1 MPAKQGD
8 YIQTILFKG
17 LPLFLSV
24 LGGLLLLI
32 SYFYWKDGL
41 LPILPGIFAETVSVT
56 INFAQIATE
65 FIPLEMDNFLI
76 FQNYESVPP
85 ATFTWVSLVYGGI
98 IWLLF
103 NLGLT
108 LISSLKK
115 LYFIGAAA
123 LTIFLLTFSGIN
135 GLNLGGVASNYALI
149 GMMLGSL
156 LPMIIIAFFA
166 PSMKLIVRFFL
177 ITIIGT
183 ITLLLLVSFSD
194 LQNPWIW
201 MAENATFPAAIIST
215 LFFLHIGHA
224 VISGI
229 TILLI
234 RLNKGTGIRIS
245 IHLLVVF
252 TLYFLLLI
260 FTLLSVMG
268 EINLP
273 FPTIPPIILMLIAGA
288 MGYPVLKLKMEQ
300 TEQAYDGT
308 LVGKSFY
315 WVGFAFA
322 VLTWAKADFSGNQP
336 LFEFFNHI
344 FLYGQVALS
353 LLFFLYLMS
362 NFLDILNSG
371 KDVEKVIFKPQFFA
385 YFHMRIG
392 SLMALVIV
400 AVFAD
405 VVIGNQLGTA
415 STNISADYYYQ
426 SNKTLEAAI
435 LYENSWLQ
443 YRRNKKAKNA
453 AAHLRFE
460 LREPTLAMEH
470 LFQSFDYAPSVPNI
484 LLLSSKL
491 HQQDKIFEA
500 LFYLEK
506 GLEIFPDNPYLLNNL
521 ALLYSK
527 LNRPQDALATLEKLP
542 KKNPI
547 TSSNSLG
554 LRVKHNIPPEAEMDI
569 LDDLPYRLNYLA
581 YVNKQGNYAPFTLN
595 TTTLPS
601 NYHLRTAL
609 LRNQWSN
616 KTEGNLKADLTL
628 IDSLIALE
636 QMSFEERNY
645 KESRILRTLQDSHIN
660 ETLKYL
666 NGMAMAYPNS
676 AGYYHS
682 LAARILAGQFDVQKA
697 AVDILVATERG
708 FENFLPYHL
717 AILYFG
723 GKQAE
728 AVGINRRFETPFP
741 QWMEWDE
748 SGKLIKS
755 DLTEFWSNVA
765 GLHQML
771 PEELL
776 SILDKTSAPNLKTEW
791 ALALLRFKMHVLDQ
805 DDFEKVKAAILQH
818 LPESWT
824 GAELDNWYAYIHT
837 NQEDLDPKIAN
848 MLQPDLDLT
857 RNAYWA
863 PLIWKKLQQ
872 ETDELAKYEILQEA
886 IQFNRDPKLW
896 IHFVKQSRKVG
907 LDSYG
912 SNALVEM
919 QAWLSIDQI
928 EKLQI
933 ENL

>member
-8 YIQTILFKG
+8 YIQQILLKG
-17 LPLFLSV
+17 LPLMLSI
-24 LGGLLLLI
+24 LGSLLLL
-32 SYFYWKDGL
+32 SCFFFWSEGY
-41 LPILPGIFAETVSVT
+41 LPVIPGIFSESVAVTV
-56 INFAQIATE
+56 NFAQIATE
-65 FIPLEMDNFLI
+65 FIPLEIDNFLI
-76 FQNYESVPP
+76 FQNYESFPP
-85 ATFTWVSLVYGGI
+85 ASFPWVNLIYGAI

-149 GMMLGSL
+149 GMMMGTL
-156 LPMIIIAFFA
+156 LPVVGIAFFV
-166 PSMKLIVRFFL
+166 PHLNLTVRFLL
-177 ITIIGT
+177 ITLISSL
-183 ITLLLLVSFSD
+183 TLILLVSLSD
-194 LQNPWIW
+194 IQNPWLW
-201 MAENATFPAAIIST
+201 MAENATFPAAIISV

-224 VISGI
+224 VISWV
-229 TILLI
+229 TVLLI
-234 RLNKGTGIRIS
+234 QLNKGTGIRIS
-245 IHLLVVF
+245 IHLLIVF
-252 TLYFLLLI
+252 TLYFLLVM

-273 FPTIPPIILMLIAGA
+273 FPTVPPMLLMLVAGT
-288 MGYPVLKLKMEQ
+288 MGYKVLKLKIEQ
-300 TEQAYDGT
+300 TEQAYDDP

-322 VLTWAKADFSGNQP
+322 VFTWAKADFSGNQP

-344 FLYGQVALS
+344 FLYGQVALG

-392 SLMALVIV
+392 AIMALVIV

-405 VVIGNQLGTA
+405 MVIGNQLGTA

-426 SNKTLEAAI
+426 SNKPLEAAI

-453 AAHLRFE
+453 AAHLRYE
-460 LREPTLAMEH
+460 LREPTSAMEH
-470 LFQSFDYAPSVPNI
+470 LVQSFDYAPTVPNI

-506 GLEIFPDNPYLLNNL
+506 GLEIFPNNPYLLNNL

-527 LNRPQDALATLEKLP
+527 LNRPQDALATLEKLL
-542 KKNPI
+542 KKDAVML
-547 TSSNSLG
+547 SNSLG
-554 LRVKHNIPPEAEMDI
+554 LLVKHNIPPKSEPEL

-581 YVNKQGNYAPFTLN
+581 YANKQGNYAPFFLN
-595 TTTLPS
+595 TNPLPQ

-616 KTEGNLKADLTL
+616 KTEGNFKEDLVL

-645 KESRILRTLQDSHIN
+645 KETRILRTLQDNQIN

-682 LAARILAGQFDVQKA
+682 FAARILAGQLDLQKS

-708 FENFLPYHL
+708 FENFQPYHL

-728 AVGINRRFETPFP
+728 AVGINRRFEASFP
-741 QWMEWDE
+741 NWMEWEE
-748 SGKLIKS
+748 SGKLKQT
-755 DLTEFWSNVA
+755 DLTLFWSNVA
-765 GLHQML
+765 RLHQML
-771 PEELL
+771 PEEALK
-776 SILDKTSAPNLKTEW
+776 ILDETSTPNLKTEW
-791 ALALLRFKMHVLDQ
+791 ALALLRFKMHGLNQEDYG
-805 DDFEKVKAAILQH
+805 KVKRVILEN
-818 LPESWT
+818 LSENWT
-824 GAELDNWYAYIHT
+824 SAELDNWFAFIH
-837 NQEDLDPKIAN
+837 NLQNELDPKIAQ
-848 MLQPDLDLT
+848 MLQPDLGMT

-872 ETDELAKYEILQEA
+872 ETDELVKYEILQEA

-896 IHFVKQSRKVG
+896 IFYVKQSRKVG

-919 QAWLSIDQI
+919 QEWLSIEQI

>member
-1 MPAKQGD
+1 MPAKKESH
-8 YIQTILFKG
+8 IQNFLFKG
-17 LPLFLSV
+17 LPLFLSL
-24 LGGLLLLI
+24 LGGFLLLI
-32 SYFYWKDGL
+32 SYFFWKDGL
-41 LPILPGIFAETVSVT
+41 LPVVPGIFAESVAVT
-56 INFAQIATE
+56 INFTQIATE
-65 FIPLEMDNFLI
+65 FISLEIDNFLI
-76 FQNYESVPP
+76 FQNFESVPP
-85 ATFTWVSLVYGGI
+85 SSFPWINLLYGAI

-103 NLGLT
+103 NLGLA

-115 LYFIGAAA
+115 LYFIGAAG
-123 LTIFLLTFSGIN
+123 LVIFLLTFSGIN

-156 LPMIIIAFFA
+156 LPMVVISFFF
-166 PSMKLIVRFFL
+166 PNMNLLVRFLWIFL
-177 ITIIGT
+177 IGT
-183 ITLLLLVSFSD
+183 LGFFLLVSFSD
-194 LQNPWIW
+194 LQNPWLW

-215 LFFLHIGHA
+215 FFFLHIGHA

-229 TILLI
+229 TVLLI
-234 RLNKGTGIRIS
+234 KLNKGTGIRIS
-245 IHLLVVF
+245 IHLFVVF
-252 TLYFLLLI
+252 TLYFILLMS
-260 FTLLSVMG
+260 TLLSVMG

-273 FPTIPPIILMLIAGA
+273 FPTLPPIILMLVAGA
-288 MGYPVLKLKMEQ
+288 MGYGILKLKIEQ
-300 TEQAYDGT
+300 TEQAYDHP

-315 WVGFAFA
+315 WIGFAFA
-322 VLTWAKADFSGNQP
+322 VLTWTKADFSGNQP

-344 FLYGQVALS
+344 FLYAQISLS
-353 LLFFLYLMS
+353 LLFFLYLMA

-371 KDVEKVIFKPQFFA
+371 KDVEKVIFKPQSFA

-392 SLMALVIV
+392 SIMGLVIV

-426 SNKTLEAAI
+426 SKKPLEAAI

-460 LREPTLAMEH
+460 LRDPTLAMEH
-470 LFQSFDYAPSVPNI
+470 LIQSFDYAPTVPNI

-491 HQQDKIFEA
+491 HQQEKIFDA

-527 LNRPQDALATLEKLP
+527 LNRPGDALAGLEKLP
-542 KKNPI
+542 AKN
-547 TSSNSLG
+547 TVGQSNKLAFM
-554 LRVKHNIPPEAEMDI
+554 VKHNMQPKSEVQI
-569 LDDLPYRLNYLA
+569 LDDLPYQLNYLA
-581 YVNKQGNYAPFTLN
+581 YANKQGNYATFSLN
-595 TTTLPS
+595 TDFLPE

-616 KTEGNLKADLTL
+616 KTDGNLEEDLKL

-645 KESRILRTLQDSHIN
+645 KESRILRTLQDGHIN

-666 NGMAMAYPNS
+666 NGMALSYPNS

-682 LAARILAGQFDVQKA
+682 FAARILAGQLDLQKA

-708 FENFLPYHL
+708 FENYQPYHL

-728 AVGINRRFETPFP
+728 AIGINRRFEAPFP
-741 QWMEWDE
+741 RWMEWDDT
-748 SGKLIKS
+748 GKLKNNE
-755 DLTEFWSNVA
+755 LTEFWSNIG
-765 GLHQML
+765 GLHGML

-776 SILDKTSAPNLKTEW
+776 LVLEETSSPNLKSEW
-791 ALALLRFKMHVLDQ
+791 ALILLRAKMHWFDKN
-805 DDFEKVKAAILQH
+805 DFEKIKQVVLEN
-818 LPESWT
+818 LPENWT
-824 GAELDNWYAYIHT
+824 GSELDSWFSYI
-837 NQEDLDPKIAN
+837 QEGQQELDPKVAQL
-848 MLQPDLDLT
+848 LQPDLGLD

-872 ETDELAKYEILQEA
+872 ETDELVKYEILQEA

-896 IHFVKQSRKVG
+896 IHFVRQSRKVG

-919 QAWLSIDQI
+919 QGWLSIEEI

-933 ENL
+933 ENF

>member
-1 MPAKQGD
+1 
-8 YIQTILFKG
+8 
-17 LPLFLSV
+17 

-32 SYFYWKDGL
+32 SYFFWKDGL
-41 LPILPGIFAETVSVT
+41 LPIIPGIFAESVAVT
-56 INFAQIATE
+56 ISFTQIATE
-65 FIPLEMDNFLI
+65 FIPLEIDNFLI

-85 ATFTWVSLVYGGI
+85 SSFPWINLLYGSV

-103 NLGLT
+103 NLGLA

-115 LYFIGAAA
+115 LYFIGAAG
-123 LTIFLLTFSGIN
+123 LVIFLLTFSGIN

-149 GMMLGSL
+149 GMMLGSIMPMVVISFFFPNMNL
-156 LPMIIIAFFA
+156 LGRFLWIF
-166 PSMKLIVRFFL
+166 LIGTLGFFL
-177 ITIIGT
+177 LI
-183 ITLLLLVSFSD
+183 SFSD
-194 LQNPWIW
+194 LPNPWLW

-215 LFFLHIGHA
+215 FFFLHIGHA

-229 TILLI
+229 TVVLI
-234 RLNKGTGIRIS
+234 KLNKGTGIRIS

-252 TLYFLLLI
+252 TLYFILLMS
-260 FTLLSVMG
+260 TLLSVMG

-273 FPTIPPIILMLIAGA
+273 FPTFPPIILMLLAA
-288 MGYPVLKLKMEQ
+288 ALGYGILKLKIEQ
-300 TEQAYDGT
+300 TEQAYDDP

-315 WVGFAFA
+315 WIGFAFA
-322 VLTWAKADFSGNQP
+322 VLTWTKADFSGNQP

-344 FLYGQVALS
+344 FLYGQISLS
-353 LLFFLYLMS
+353 LLFFLYLMA

-371 KDVEKVIFKPQFFA
+371 KDVEKVIFKPQSFA

-392 SLMALVIV
+392 SIMGLIIV

-426 SNKTLEAAI
+426 SKKPLEAAI

-460 LREPTLAMEH
+460 LRDQTLAMEH
-470 LFQSFDYAPSVPNI
+470 LVQSFDYAPTVPNI

-491 HQQDKIFEA
+491 HQQDKIFDA

-521 ALLYSK
+521 ALFYSK
-527 LNRPQDALATLEKLP
+527 LNRPGDALAGLEKLP
-542 KKNPI
+542 AKNEVGQ
-547 TSSNSLG
+547 SNRLA
-554 LRVKHNIPPEAEMDI
+554 LMVKHNIQPKSEVPI
-569 LDDLPYRLNYLA
+569 LDDLPYKLNYLA
-581 YVNKQGNYAPFTLN
+581 YANKQGNYANFTLN
-595 TTTLPS
+595 TDFLPE
-601 NYHLRTAL
+601 NYHLKTAL

-616 KTEGNLKADLTL
+616 KTEGNLEKDLQL

-645 KESRILRTLQDSHIN
+645 KESRILRTLQDGHIN

-666 NGMAMAYPNS
+666 NGMALSYPNS

-682 LAARILAGQFDVQKA
+682 FAARILAGQLDLQKA

-708 FENFLPYHL
+708 FENYQPYHL

-728 AVGINRRFETPFP
+728 AIGINRRFEAPFP
-741 QWMEWDE
+741 RWMEWDD
-748 SGKLIKS
+748 SGKLKS
-755 DLTEFWSNVA
+755 NELTEFWENIG
-765 GLHQML
+765 GLHRML

-776 SILDKTSAPNLKTEW
+776 LVLDETSSPNLKSEW
-791 ALALLRFKMHVLDQ
+791 ALILLKSKMHWFDKN
-805 DDFEKVKAAILQH
+805 DFERIKQVILEN
-818 LPESWT
+818 LPENWT
-824 GAELDNWYAYIHT
+824 GAELDSWFRYI
-837 NQEDLDPKIAN
+837 QEDTQELDPKIAQ
-848 MLQPDLDLT
+848 LLRPDLGLD

-863 PLIWKKLQQ
+863 PLVWKKLQQ
-872 ETDELAKYEILQEA
+872 ETDELVKYEILQEA

-896 IHFVKQSRKVG
+896 IHFARQSRKVG

-912 SNALVEM
+912 SNAMVEM
-919 QAWLSIDQI
+919 QGWLSIEQI

-933 ENL
+933 ENF

>member
-1 MPAKQGD
+1 MPAKPEVF
-8 YIQTILFKG
+8 IQSFLFKG
-17 LPLFLSV
+17 LPIFLSV
-24 LGGLLLLI
+24 LGGLLLLGC
-32 SYFYWKDGL
+32 YFFWKDGF
-41 LPILPGIFAETVSVT
+41 LPVIPGIFTETVSVT
-56 INFAQIATE
+56 VNFAQIATE
-65 FIPLEMDNFLI
+65 IIPLEIDNFLI
-76 FQNYESVPP
+76 FQNYESLPP
-85 ATFTWVSLVYGGI
+85 SSYPWVSLIYGGI

-103 NLGLT
+103 NLGLS
-108 LISSLKK
+108 LVSSLKK

-123 LTIFLLTFSGIN
+123 LSIFLLTFSGVN

-149 GMMLGSL
+149 GLMLGSI
-156 LPMIIIAFFA
+156 LPMVTIVFFFA
-166 PSMKLIVRFFL
+166 SLNLISRFSIITL
-177 ITIIGT
+177 IST
-183 ITLLLLVSFSD
+183 ITLILLVSFSD
-194 LQNPWIW
+194 IQNPWLW
-201 MAENATFPAAIIST
+201 MAENAVFPATIIST
-215 LFFLHIGHA
+215 FFILHIGHA

-229 TILLI
+229 TVLLI
-234 RLNKGTGIRIS
+234 QLNKGTGIKIS
-245 IHLLVVF
+245 LHLLVVF
-252 TLYFLLLI
+252 FLYFLLLI
-260 FTLLSVMG
+260 FTLLSIMG

-288 MGYPVLKLKMEQ
+288 MGYKVLKLKIDQ
-300 TEQAYDGT
+300 TEQAFEEP
-308 LVGKSFY
+308 LIGKSFY
-315 WVGFAFA
+315 WIGFAFA
-322 VLTWAKADFSGNQP
+322 VFTWTKADFSGNQS

-344 FLYGQVALS
+344 FLYSQIALS
-353 LLFFLYLMS
+353 VLFFLYLMS

-371 KDVEKVIFKPQFFA
+371 KEVEKVIFKPQFFA

-392 SLMALVIV
+392 ALMALVIIT
-400 AVFAD
+400 VFAD
-405 VVIGNQLGTA
+405 LVLGNQLGAA
-415 STNISADYYYQ
+415 SNNISADYYYQ
-426 SNKTLEAAI
+426 SNRKLEAAI
-435 LYENSWLQ
+435 LYENSWFQ
-443 YRRNKKAKNA
+443 YRKNKKAKNA
-453 AAHLRFE
+453 AVHLRYE

-470 LFQSFDYAPSVPNI
+470 LVQSFDYAPSVPNI

-527 LNRPQDALATLEKLP
+527 LNRPQDALTTLGKIQ
-542 KKNPI
+542 KNDPV
-547 TSSNSLG
+547 TLSNTLG
-554 LRVKHNIPPEAEMDI
+554 LMVKHTLTPESELEI
-569 LDDLPYRLNYLA
+569 LEDLPYQLNYLA
-581 YVNKQGNYAPFTLN
+581 YANKQGNYAPFTLN
-595 TTTLPS
+595 TASLPS

-616 KTEGNLKADLTL
+616 KTAGTLTEDLEL
-628 IDSLIALE
+628 IDSLIVLE

-666 NGMAMAYPNS
+666 NGMAMAYPGS

-682 LAARILAGQFDVQKA
+682 FSARILAGQFDLQKA
-697 AVDILVATERG
+697 AVDIMVATERG
-708 FENFLPYHL
+708 FENFQPYHM

-741 QWMEWDE
+741 LWMDWDE
-748 SGKLIKS
+748 TGKLVKTDI
-755 DLTEFWSNVA
+755 TEFWSNVA

-771 PEELL
+771 PETFLE
-776 SILDKTSAPNLKTEW
+776 ILDRTSSPNLKTEW
-791 ALALLRFKMHVLDQ
+791 ALALLRFKMHWLDRT
-805 DDFEKVKAAILQH
+805 DFEKVKTVILLN
-818 LPESWT
+818 LPENWT
-824 GAELDNWYAYIHT
+824 GQELDSWYAFI
-837 NQEDLDPKIAN
+837 NGDQSPPDPKIGQL
-848 MLQPDLDLT
+848 LQPELGLE

-863 PLIWKKLQQ
+863 PMIWKKLQQ
-872 ETDELAKYEILQEA
+872 EKDDLVKYEILQEA

-919 QAWLSIDQI
+919 QSWLSIEQI

>member
-1 MPAKQGD
+1 MPTNKESHIRD
-8 YIQTILFKG
+8 FLFKG
-17 LPLFLSV
+17 LPLSLSI

-32 SYFYWKDGL
+32 SYFFWKDGL
-41 LPILPGIFAETVSVT
+41 LPIIPGIFAESVAVT
-56 INFAQIATE
+56 ISFTQIATE
-65 FIPLEMDNFLI
+65 FIPLEIDNFLI

-85 ATFTWVSLVYGGI
+85 SSFPWINLLYGSV

-103 NLGLT
+103 NLGLA

-115 LYFIGAAA
+115 LYFIGAAG
-123 LTIFLLTFSGIN
+123 LVIFLLTFSGIN

-149 GMMLGSL
+149 GMMLGSIMPMVVISFFFPNMNL
-156 LPMIIIAFFA
+156 LGRFLWIF
-166 PSMKLIVRFFL
+166 LIGTLGFFL
-177 ITIIGT
+177 LI
-183 ITLLLLVSFSD
+183 SFSD
-194 LQNPWIW
+194 LPNPWLW

-215 LFFLHIGHA
+215 FFFLHIGHA

-229 TILLI
+229 TVVLI
-234 RLNKGTGIRIS
+234 KLNKGTGIRIS

-252 TLYFLLLI
+252 TLYFILLMS
-260 FTLLSVMG
+260 TLLSVMG

-273 FPTIPPIILMLIAGA
+273 FPTFPPIILMLLAA
-288 MGYPVLKLKMEQ
+288 ALGYGILKLKIEQ
-300 TEQAYDGT
+300 TEQAYDDP

-315 WVGFAFA
+315 WIGFAFA
-322 VLTWAKADFSGNQP
+322 VLTWTKADFSGNQP

-344 FLYGQVALS
+344 FLYGQISLS
-353 LLFFLYLMS
+353 LLFFLYLMA

-371 KDVEKVIFKPQFFA
+371 KDVEKVIFKPQSFA

-392 SLMALVIV
+392 SIMGLIIV

-426 SNKTLEAAI
+426 SKKPLEAAI

-460 LREPTLAMEH
+460 LRDQTLAMEH
-470 LFQSFDYAPSVPNI
+470 LVQSFDYAPTVPNI

-491 HQQDKIFEA
+491 HQQDKIFDA

-521 ALLYSK
+521 ALFYSK
-527 LNRPQDALATLEKLP
+527 LNRPGDALAGLEKLP
-542 KKNPI
+542 AKNEVGQ
-547 TSSNSLG
+547 SNRLA
-554 LRVKHNIPPEAEMDI
+554 LMVKHNIQPKSEVPI
-569 LDDLPYRLNYLA
+569 LDDLPYKLNYLA
-581 YVNKQGNYAPFTLN
+581 YANKQGNYANFTLN
-595 TTTLPS
+595 TDFLPE
-601 NYHLRTAL
+601 NYHLKTAL

-616 KTEGNLKADLTL
+616 KTEGNLEKDLQL

-645 KESRILRTLQDSHIN
+645 KESRILRTLQDGHIN

-666 NGMAMAYPNS
+666 NGMALSYPNS

-682 LAARILAGQFDVQKA
+682 FAARILAGQLDLQKA

-708 FENFLPYHL
+708 FENYQPYHL

-728 AVGINRRFETPFP
+728 AIGINRRFEAPFP
-741 QWMEWDE
+741 RWMEWDD
-748 SGKLIKS
+748 SGKLKS
-755 DLTEFWSNVA
+755 NELTEFWENIG
-765 GLHQML
+765 GLHRML

-776 SILDKTSAPNLKTEW
+776 LVLDETSSPNLKSEW
-791 ALALLRFKMHVLDQ
+791 ALILLKSKMHWFDKN
-805 DDFEKVKAAILQH
+805 DFERIKQVILEN
-818 LPESWT
+818 LPENWT
-824 GAELDNWYAYIHT
+824 GAELDSWFRYI
-837 NQEDLDPKIAN
+837 QEDTQELDPKIAQ
-848 MLQPDLDLT
+848 LLRPDLGLD

-863 PLIWKKLQQ
+863 PLVWKKLQQ
-872 ETDELAKYEILQEA
+872 ETDELVKYEILQEA

-896 IHFVKQSRKVG
+896 IHFARQSRKVG

-912 SNALVEM
+912 SNAMVEM
-919 QAWLSIDQI
+919 QGWLSIEQI

-933 ENL
+933 ENF